1 MRRVLKHV
9 FLAVLLLAVCF
20 FYTRYREDLRYFAD
34 TVSQLYEEAS
44 ALVEGASE
52 KDFGAGQASTAYAED
67 GTVILKWQGSRN
79 IDYIGLD
86 EIPEAVKDAV
96 VCTEDRRFYTH
107 HGVDYLALLRA
118 FFALV
123 KNGGEV
129 TQGGSTITMQLARTM
144 YLTREVSW
152 QRKVK
157 EIFVAWKLEKLFS
170 KEQILEFY
178 LNNIYFGN
186 GYYGIG
192 SAAEGY
198 FHREPDQL
206 SLAQTAYLCA
216 IPNNPTLYDPYGNS
230 SNTEKRMVHILDC
243 MLEKERISEEE
254 YERAV
259 SEKVLVEEPET
270 IEKDDYAATYASY
283 CAVHALMENAGFEFC
298 YDFQSEE
305 QRSAY
310 EEKYAKCY
318 AECQA
323 SMYTEGYQ
331 VYTSLDRRLQNDL
344 QDAVDSELKDYQDT
358 DEEGIYEMQGA
369 SVCIDNAT
377 GLVKA
382 IVGGRSQEHDFYPL
396 NRAYQSFRQPGSSI
410 KPLIVY
416 TPAFERGYMP
426 DTVVEDRPTADGPR
440 NATGHYQGK
449 VTLRYAV
456 EQSLNTVAYELFRE
470 LTPETGLSYLK
481 AMEFSR
487 IVPEDYGLPSAL
499 GGFTYGVSPLE
510 MASGYET
517 IANGGVFRRPTCV
530 ARILDREGNVIYEP
544 DGTGKQVYGPEAAE
558 TMEDVLAGVMTNGT
572 GAPVCLEGVFCAGKT
587 GTTNEYKD
595 SWFVGYT
602 KEYTVSVWVGY
613 DMPKEI
619 AGITGPSYSGFIW
632 KRFMEAALE
641 TRLTDE

>member
-1 MRRVLKHV
+1 MRRILKHV
-9 FLAVLLLAVCF
+9 LLAGLLLTVCL
-20 FYTRYREDLRYFAD
+20 FYTRYREDLRYYTD
-34 TVSQLYEEAS
+34 TISQLYEEAS
-44 ALVEGASE
+44 ALVERASE
-52 KDFGAGQASTAYAED
+52 KDFGAGQASRAYAED

-79 IDYIGLD
+79 VDYIVLD
-86 EIPEAVKDAV
+86 EIPAELKNAMI
-96 VCTEDRRFYTH
+96 CTEDRRFYMH
-107 HGVDYLALLRA
+107 HGVDYRALLRA

-123 KNGGEV
+123 KNGGKV

-157 EIFVAWKLEKLFS
+157 EIFLAWKLEKQFS

-198 FHREPDQL
+198 FHKAPDQL

-216 IPNNPTLYDPYGNS
+216 IPNNPTLYDPYVNS
-230 SNTEKRMVHILDC
+230 SNTEKRMIHILNC
-243 MLEKERISEEE
+243 MLEENSISEEE
-254 YERAV
+254 YTLAA
-259 SEKVLVEEPET
+259 SEKVLVEEPEM
-270 IEKDDYAATYASY
+270 IEKDDYTATYVSY

-305 QRSAY
+305 QRNAY
-310 EEKYAKCY
+310 EAEYAQRY

-323 SMYTEGYQ
+323 LMYTEGYQ
-331 VYTSLDRRLQNDL
+331 VYTSFDRSLQKILQN
-344 QDAVDSELKDYQDT
+344 AVDSELKDYLNT
-358 DEEGIYEMQGA
+358 DEKGVYEMQGA

-416 TPAFERGYMP
+416 TPALERGYMP
-426 DTVVEDRPTADGPR
+426 DTVVEDRPAADGPR
-440 NATGHYQGK
+440 NATGHYQGE

-456 EQSLNTVAYELFRE
+456 EQSLNTVAYNLFRE

-481 AMEFSR
+481 AMEFSQ

-517 IANGGVFRRPTCV
+517 IANGGVFRSPTCV
-530 ARILDREGNVIYEP
+530 VRILDKDGNVIYEP
-544 DGTGKQVYGPEAAE
+544 DGIGKRVYDQEAAE

-572 GAPVCLEGVFCAGKT
+572 GAPVNLDGVFCAGKT

-602 KEYTVSVWVGY
+602 KRYTVSVWVGY

-632 KRFMEAALE
+632 KRFMETALE
-641 TRLTDE
+641 TEQTP